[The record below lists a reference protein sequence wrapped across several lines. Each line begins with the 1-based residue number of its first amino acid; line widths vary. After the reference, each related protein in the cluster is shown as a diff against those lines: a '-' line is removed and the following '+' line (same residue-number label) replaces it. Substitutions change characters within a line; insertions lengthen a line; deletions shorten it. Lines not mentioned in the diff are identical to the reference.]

1 MSLPARAS
9 EVPHDGIPVAALF
22 EKKGETMVHDRGA
35 MLVGMGIGASLMY
48 FLDPN
53 GGGRRRALVRDKVV
67 HAGHVVSE
75 TADATSRDVANR
87 VAGVTARIRGA
98 RHNGP
103 VDDRVLAERIRAQ
116 LGRVVSH
123 PRAIDANVSDGVVT
137 LRGAILQ
144 SEVER
149 LCEAV
154 VRIGGVREVVD
165 ELDAYTSAE
174 NVPALQGGHEQA
186 GIRHRPWSPTKQ
198 LVTCLAATAGLGLI
212 ATAAAARS

>member
-1 MSLPARAS
+1 
-9 EVPHDGIPVAALF
+9 
-22 EKKGETMVHDRGA
+22 MVHDRGA

-87 VAGVTARIRGA
+87 VAGVAARIRGA
-98 RHNGP
+98 RHREP

-123 PRAIDANVSDGVVT
+123 PRAIDVDVSDGVVT
-137 LRGAILQ
+137 MRGAILQ

-149 LCEAV
+149 MCDAV
-154 VRIGGVREVVD
+154 AHISGVREVVD
-165 ELDAYTSAE
+165 ELDAHTSAE
-174 NVPALQGGHEQA
+174 HVPALQGGREQA
-186 GIRHRPWSPTKQ
+186 GPWHRPWSPTRQ

-212 ATAAAARS
+212 ATAAGAPARRAGRDDLGEQPLPPIDSEGW